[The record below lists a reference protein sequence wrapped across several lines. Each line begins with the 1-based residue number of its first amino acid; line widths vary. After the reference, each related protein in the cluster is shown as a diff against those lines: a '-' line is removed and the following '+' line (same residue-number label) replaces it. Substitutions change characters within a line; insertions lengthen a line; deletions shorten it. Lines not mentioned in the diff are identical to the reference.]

1 MRGDLLVRSGGQY
14 PVWRAQ
20 EGADATDG
28 GGGGRERQALH
39 QLSAT
44 AQAGVGQGILPGAG
58 QALGHQVQGRLY
70 AGAPWPRGVDHRQVH
85 RARWQVGRAHTRQ
98 AQRAA

>member
-70 AGAPWPRGVDHRQVH
+70 AGAPWARGVDY
-85 RARWQVGRAHTRQ
+85 
-98 AQRAA
+98 